1 MRSEVSPE
9 PDTRVP
15 LPPRLCHVT
24 LRKVPSHQAPSPW
37 AWPSPWAQEEKREA
51 AGRKLGRPA
60 LEPELPQPQGCW
72 EGPGR
77 PQPCCPWGPM
87 GLGAPGVS
95 GRTEA
100 GADRR
105 PHGQQAAWWSAFSRR
120 GLVGEG
126 VAAGTTG
133 AEQGLPLTYW
143 STPTYRST
151 PHLLEHPRLPEHPL
165 PGVYAPPHSTPSEPH
180 SRETSHLPAAQGK
193 RLSGKSR
200 CSLVPGSRGKQV
212 GVFQVGWFGGRA
224 WN

>member
-120 GLVGEG
+120 GLGGEG

-133 AEQGLPLTYW
+133 AEQGLPPPTG
-143 STPTYRST
+143 TPPPTR
-151 PHLLEHPRLPEHPL
+151 
-165 PGVYAPPHSTPSEPH
+165 APPTWCVCASTLYTFRATQQRNIPTCP
-180 SRETSHLPAAQGK
+180 PPKG
-193 RLSGKSR
+193 
-200 CSLVPGSRGKQV
+200 RG
-212 GVFQVGWFGGRA
+212 
-224 WN
+224 

>member
-120 GLVGEG
+120 GLGGEG

-133 AEQGLPLTYW
+133 AEQGLAPPTGTSPTYQNTPHLPEHPPPTRGPPPTGAPLTYW
-143 STPTYRST
+143 STPAYQST
-151 PHLLEHPRLPEHPL
+151 PYLVCMRLHTLHLQSHTAEKHPTC
-165 PGVYAPPHSTPSEPH
+165 PPPK
-180 SRETSHLPAAQGK
+180 G
-193 RLSGKSR
+193 
-200 CSLVPGSRGKQV
+200 RG
-212 GVFQVGWFGGRA
+212 
-224 WN
+224 